1 MFNNMKPIYAR
12 SARAVLGFFYL
23 ISLLISCKD
32 SQFLI
37 FLILRLM
44 NLTDWMSKVC
54 GFYIFPSFRTDITV

>member
-1 MFNNMKPIYAR
+1 MFNNMKPIYAH

-54 GFYIFPSFRTDITV
+54 GFYIFPSFRTDIKV

>member
-1 MFNNMKPIYAR
+1 MFNNMKPIYAH
-12 SARAVLGFFYL
+12 SAWAVLGFSYL

-44 NLTDWMSKVC
+44 NLTYWMSEVC